1 MDGIFNV
8 LKPPG
13 MTSHDVIG
21 FLRRALHTKKIGHGG
36 TLDPDAAGVL
46 PVFAGSATRLL
57 SYAVEGRKQY
67 IAEFILGEQRDTG
80 DDSGAVVKTMPVPDF
95 SEEELRTVLA
105 QFIGPQMQL
114 PPMYSAIK
122 INGQKL
128 YQLAR
133 QGIEVER
140 EARPIEIYKLELLDY
155 QRPQNSESL
164 PDLEV
169 TELEGSLPFKGE
181 GDRVSSGRVSFT
193 VAVECSKGTY
203 IRVLGEDIATAL
215 GTCGTMSFLLR
226 TQVGPYLL
234 NEAHTLQE
242 IAEAPEK
249 CCAEPLSAVSHLP
262 QLVLTA
268 KQAARISN
276 GVRTTV
282 RGAADGEVVLLG
294 PDGQFIG
301 IGKCSE
307 EKVQAEKIFERYEL
321 RKENE
326 QLVNQ

>member
-21 FLRRALHTKKIGHGG
+21 FLRRALNTKKIGHGG

-46 PVFAGSATRLL
+46 PVFAGTATRLL
-57 SYAVEGRKQY
+57 SYAMEGRKQY
-67 IAEFILGEQRDTG
+67 IAEFTLGEQRDTG
-80 DDSGAVVKTMPVPDF
+80 DDSGTLVKTMPVPEL
-95 SEEELRTVLA
+95 SEAKLKEVL
-105 QFIGPQMQL
+105 QSFLGKQIQL
-114 PPMYSAIK
+114 PPMYSAVK

-133 QGIEVER
+133 KGVEVER
-140 EARPIEIYKLELLDY
+140 KARPIEIYKLELLDAKL
-155 QRPQNSESL
+155 PTESI
-164 PDLEV
+164 
-169 TELEGSLPFKGE
+169 SAKY
-181 GDRVSSGRVSFT
+181 SFT

-226 TQVGPYLL
+226 TQVGSYLL

-242 IAEAPEK
+242 IAENPAG
-249 CCAEPLSAVSHLP
+249 CCAEPITAVSHLP
-262 QLVLTA
+262 KLELTA
-268 KQAARISN
+268 NQAARITT

-282 RGAADGEVVLLG
+282 NGTVDGQYALLG
-294 PDGQFIG
+294 PNSEFLG
-301 IGKCSE
+301 IGKCVDS
-307 EKVQAEKIFERYEL
+307 KVQAEKIFQHYNL
-321 RKENE
+321 DNE
-326 QLVNQ
+326 EK

>member
-21 FLRRALHTKKIGHGG
+21 FLRRALNTKKIGHGG

-46 PVFAGSATRLL
+46 PVFAGTATRLL
-57 SYAVEGRKQY
+57 SYAMEGRKQY
-67 IAEFILGEQRDTG
+67 IAEFTLGEQRDTG
-80 DDSGAVVKTMPVPDF
+80 DDSGTLVKTMPVPEL
-95 SEEELRTVLA
+95 SEAKLKEVL
-105 QFIGPQMQL
+105 QSFLGKQIQL
-114 PPMYSAIK
+114 PPMYSAVK

-133 QGIEVER
+133 KGVEVER
-140 EARPIEIYKLELLDY
+140 KARPIEIYKLELLDAKL
-155 QRPQNSESL
+155 PTESI
-164 PDLEV
+164 
-169 TELEGSLPFKGE
+169 SAKY
-181 GDRVSSGRVSFT
+181 SFT

-226 TQVGPYLL
+226 TQVGSYLL

-242 IAEAPEK
+242 IAENPAG
-249 CCAEPLSAVSHLP
+249 CCAEPITAVRHLP
-262 QLVLTA
+262 KLELTA
-268 KQAARISN
+268 NQAERITN

-282 RGAADGEVVLLG
+282 NGTVDGQYALLG
-294 PDGQFIG
+294 PNSEFLG
-301 IGKCSE
+301 IGKCVDS
-307 EKVQAEKIFERYEL
+307 KVQAEKIFEKYMV
-321 RKENE
+321 
-326 QLVNQ
+326 QL

>member
-1 MDGIFNV
+1 MDGVFNV

-21 FLRRALHTKKIGHGG
+21 FLRRALNTKKIGHGG

-57 SYAVEGRKQY
+57 SYAMEGRKQY
-67 IAEFILGEQRDTG
+67 IAEFALGEQRDTG
-80 DDSGAVVKTMPVPDF
+80 DDSGTVVKTMPVP
-95 SEEELRTVLA
+95 ELTEAKLQEVL
-105 QFIGPQMQL
+105 QGFLGQQNQL

-133 QGIEVER
+133 KGVEVER
-140 EARPIEIYKLELLDY
+140 QARPIEIYKLELLDF
-155 QRPQNSESL
+155 SAS
-164 PDLEV
+164 
-169 TELEGSLPFKGE
+169 K
-181 GDRVSSGRVSFT
+181 FT

-226 TQVGPYLL
+226 TQVGSYLL

-242 IAEAPEK
+242 IAANPEG
-249 CCAEPLSAVSHLP
+249 CCADPISAVSHLP
-262 QLVLTA
+262 KLVLTA
-268 KQAARISN
+268 NQAARITN
-276 GVRTTV
+276 GVKTTV
-282 RGAADGEVVLLG
+282 KDTADGQYALLG
-294 PDGQFIG
+294 PAYEFLG
-301 IGKCSE
+301 IGKCLES
-307 EKVQAEKIFERYEL
+307 KVQAEKIFQHYKLDFEG
-321 RKENE
+321 KE
-326 QLVNQ
+326 